1 MRRGVLQARDQMRSW
16 SSVGRRGKGVK
27 DGEGE
32 GGGIVV
38 VAEEGKLKGE
48 IMKQLKFVVSDR
60 AEWGCQKD
68 HDGHG
73 KKCEELNIS
82 Q

>member
-1 MRRGVLQARDQMRSW
+1 M
-16 SSVGRRGKGVK
+16 GRRGKSVK

-48 IMKQLKFVVSDR
+48 IMKQLKF
-60 AEWGCQKD
+60 K
-68 HDGHG
+68 
-73 KKCEELNIS
+73 L
-82 Q
+82 